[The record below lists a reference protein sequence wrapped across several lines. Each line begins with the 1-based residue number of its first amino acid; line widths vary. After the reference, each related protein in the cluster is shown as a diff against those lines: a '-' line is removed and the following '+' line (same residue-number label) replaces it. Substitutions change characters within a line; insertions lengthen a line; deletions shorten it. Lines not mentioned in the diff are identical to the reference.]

1 MSIVGRCVIVLLGL
15 SVGLFGW
22 GEHIQSIQAEFE
34 QHIVSEDGI
43 PAHYKGRIFGQSPNK
58 AKWLYE
64 VPLKK
69 EIYMN
74 EDRVII
80 YEPDLEQASYSRL
93 KNKLDFISI
102 LHDAKKHRNGTYR
115 TRLDGVEYVLFVD
128 KNNQPERIEFVDS
141 LGNQTILKLKNVK
154 INTLNNVSL
163 FEFILPEGVEVI
175 ELK

>member
-1 MSIVGRCVIVLLGL
+1 MNILRRYVIVLLGL
-15 SVGLFGW
+15 GGSLFGW
-22 GEHIQSIQAEFE
+22 GEHIQSIHAEFE

-43 PAHYKGRIFGQSPNK
+43 PAHYKGQIFAQSPNK

-74 EDRVII
+74 EDGVII

-93 KNKLDFISI
+93 KSKLDFISI
-102 LHDAKKHRNGTYR
+102 LNDAKKHKDGTYR

-128 KNNQPERIEFVDS
+128 KNNQPERVEFVDA
-141 LGNQTILKLKNVK
+141 LGSQTILKLKNVK
-154 INTLNNVSL
+154 INTLKDVSL
-163 FEFILPEGVEVI
+163 FEFTPPEGVEVI
-175 ELK
+175 ELN